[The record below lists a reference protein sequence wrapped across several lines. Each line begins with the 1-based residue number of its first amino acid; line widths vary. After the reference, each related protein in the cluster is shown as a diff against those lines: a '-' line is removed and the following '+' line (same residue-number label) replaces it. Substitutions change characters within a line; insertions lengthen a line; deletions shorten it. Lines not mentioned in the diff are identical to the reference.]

1 MPELTKSHEIW
12 ILGLG
17 DTPERCGSLCRYLD
31 EGGYPA
37 RAADLEDLATAKP
50 LGIILDLSPFSADGW
65 GLLLDIKKNPA
76 TRDIPILP
84 VYLSQEGKVG
94 GVFPVA
100 GFFTLP
106 VEPDYLV
113 EKLTVLGLTTDAEDY
128 DLQVLVISRKGEEKI
143 AKALASIGFDVVNG
157 YTGKEG
163 TALATTGRQYLIFC
177 SLMLPDIAAFEL
189 MERFRL
195 YPQTRN
201 IPFFVMVKE
210 TMKDGERN
218 AMSRQIEHLVR
229 KKELSR
235 DEFLAYLRRR
245 TVTGEEDGITE
256 S

>member
-1 MPELTKSHEIW
+1 MAELTKSPELW

-17 DTPERCGSLCRYLD
+17 DMPERCGSLCRYLE
-31 EGGYPA
+31 EGGYKP
-37 RAADLEDLATAKP
+37 RAASVADLATAKP

-65 GLLLDIKKNPA
+65 GILLEIKRNPS
-76 TRDIPILP
+76 TREIPILP

-106 VEPDYLV
+106 ADVDYLT
-113 EKLTVLGLTTDAEDY
+113 EKLTVLGLTVDAEDY
-128 DLQVLVISRKGEEKI
+128 DLQALIISRKGEEKV
-143 AKALASIGFDVVNG
+143 AKALESLGFDVING

-177 SLMLPDIAAFEL
+177 SLMLPDMAAFEL

-201 IPFFVMVKE
+201 IPFFVMVKDC
-210 TMKDGERN
+210 MKEGERN

-235 DEFLAYLRRR
+235 EEFLAYLRRR
-245 TVTGEEDGITE
+245 G
-256 S
+256 

>member
-1 MPELTKSHEIW
+1 MAELTKSHELW

-31 EGGYPA
+31 EGGYTV
-37 RAADLEDLATAKP
+37 RTGTVEGLATEKP

-65 GLLLDIKKNPA
+65 GILLDIKRNPE
-76 TRDIPILP
+76 TRDIPVLP

-106 VEPDYLV
+106 IDSEHLV
-113 EKLTVLGLTTDAEDY
+113 EKLTVLGLTEDADDY
-128 DLQVLVISRKGEEKI
+128 DLQALIITRKGEEKV
-143 AKALASIGFDVVNG
+143 AKALTALGFDVVNG

-177 SLMLPDIAAFEL
+177 ALMLPDMAAFEL

-201 IPFFVMVKE
+201 IPFFVMVKD
-210 TMKDGERN
+210 TMKEGERN

-229 KKELSR
+229 KKELSKE
-235 DEFLAYLRRR
+235 EFLAYLRRR
-245 TVTGEEDGITE
+245 GGAAENAA